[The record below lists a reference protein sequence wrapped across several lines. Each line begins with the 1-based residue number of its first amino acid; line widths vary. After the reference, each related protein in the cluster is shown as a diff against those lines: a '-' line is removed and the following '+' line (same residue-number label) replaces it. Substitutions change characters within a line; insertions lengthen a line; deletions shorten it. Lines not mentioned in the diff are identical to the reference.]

1 VNRLNLKRRLYHFQ
15 LNKKISI
22 DDHMNNDTKLLVDLT
37 NVDEVIKDKDK
48 VLILLSSLSDE
59 GYETIIQTLIMVKLH
74 LATMMCQLLLQIT
87 M

>member
-1 VNRLNLKRRLYHFQ
+1 MNRLNLKRRLYHFQ

>member
-1 VNRLNLKRRLYHFQ
+1 
-15 LNKKISI
+15 
-22 DDHMNNDTKLLVDLT
+22 MNNDTKLLVDLT